1 MIRVIT
7 CTLCLTHDCTLRCK
21 YCYAGRKYRH
31 AMTRETAQKAIDIC
45 LAEAKRV
52 GRGLDLSFF
61 GGEPLLEWELLQWC
75 FEYLESHK
83 EGLIV
88 QPRYGITTN
97 GTLLTPE
104 RLEWMAERDFLIGIS
119 IDGSPTMHN
128 TNRCYADG
136 QGSHEAVARAVALLD
151 KHPTIRTKAICVVTP
166 NNVQYL
172 AEGVEWLAAHF
183 HKEIGLN
190 IDYWSN
196 WTDEQFDTLSEQYNL
211 VAARV
216 LQSYREGTPIKLSNI
231 EHKILSHIQSEE
243 SHADCVKCTIGERE
257 IGVSVDGNFFPCSR
271 LVGIGDEPELN
282 FGNVKDGI
290 NRARQEWIIANRGN
304 TTPACKLCE
313 LRARCLNS
321 CGCTNHAASGF
332 INQVSPFLCCS
343 EKLFIETADTLAEI
357 LYAEQNPHFLERFY
371 HEHAAGY

>member
-1 MIRVIT
+1 MIQVIT

-119 IDGSPTMHN
+119 IDGSP
-128 TNRCYADG
+128 AII
-136 QGSHEAVARAVALLD
+136 
-151 KHPTIRTKAICVVTP
+151 PTVVMQT
-166 NNVQYL
+166 
-172 AEGVEWLAAHF
+172 ATAAM
-183 HKEIGLN
+183 
-190 IDYWSN
+190 
-196 WTDEQFDTLSEQYNL
+196 
-211 VAARV
+211 
-216 LQSYREGTPIKLSNI
+216 
-231 EHKILSHIQSEE
+231 
-243 SHADCVKCTIGERE
+243 
-257 IGVSVDGNFFPCSR
+257 R
-271 LVGIGDEPELN
+271 LWPV
-282 FGNVKDGI
+282 
-290 NRARQEWIIANRGN
+290 R
-304 TTPACKLCE
+304 
-313 LRARCLNS
+313 
-321 CGCTNHAASGF
+321 
-332 INQVSPFLCCS
+332 
-343 EKLFIETADTLAEI
+343 
-357 LYAEQNPHFLERFY
+357 
-371 HEHAAGY
+371 